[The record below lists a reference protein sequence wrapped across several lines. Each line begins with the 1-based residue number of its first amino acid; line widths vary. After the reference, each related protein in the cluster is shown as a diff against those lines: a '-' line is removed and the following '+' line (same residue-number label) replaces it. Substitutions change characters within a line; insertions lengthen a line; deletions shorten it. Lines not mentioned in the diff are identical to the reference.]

1 MKTQVILKIANKDF
15 TITDSDGQA
24 DLLKEWLLSNTTLT
38 WPEYKLAKQNEEEI
52 TCITLTAA

>member
-1 MKTQVILKIANKDF
+1 MKTQIVLKIANKDF

-24 DLLKEWLLSNTTLT
+24 DLLKEWLFSDTTLT

-52 TCITLTAA
+52 TCIILIAA